1 MTVKKTYNIGD
12 TVWIYGV
19 SLNNRKPNKGTI
31 IHKFTLEEAG
41 WSPDIVHYIVSIPTE
56 IESLLEVRT
65 WDTISQ
71 DEFGPVGMMREV
83 FENADASVKM
93 LARTG
98 MRIDALAA
106 VDPEDD
112 EGPTAEQIYAALEK
126 SRKDTEHGP
135 LVMQD
140 KPKRRGFSRKKKA

>member
-19 SLNNRKPNKGTI
+19 SLNNRKTTKGLI
-31 IHKFTLEEAG
+31 IHKFTLEDAG

-56 IESLLEVRT
+56 IETLLEVRT
-65 WDTISQ
+65 WETISQ
-71 DEFGPVGMMREV
+71 DEHGPVGMMREI
-83 FENADASVKM
+83 FEDADSSVKV

-98 MRIDALAA
+98 MRMDALAA
-106 VDPEDD
+106 VDPEDED
-112 EGPTAEQIYAALEK
+112 GPSAEQIYAALEK

-140 KPKRRGFSRKKKA
+140 KPKRRQFPRKKKV